1 MRKECFQIHN
11 YKRDFICGLTLVK
24 FLIVIIQ
31 SHFFQIHLPKYL
43 FKIKNVLVNNIS
55 LLLDF
60 SIRWNKVPN
69 SDAMGSFELLL
80 DEELAYADENQPH
93 KKTSNFRWK

>member
-1 MRKECFQIHN
+1 MR
-11 YKRDFICGLTLVK
+11 Y
-24 FLIVIIQ
+24 
-31 SHFFQIHLPKYL
+31 FFYL
-43 FKIKNVLVNNIS
+43 N
-55 LLLDF
+55 F